1 MLLVPLIFVR
11 KLPPLLSEY
20 HLVARITQGI
30 KWGFALLS
38 FFAAIYFG
46 WAIGSVFDSLSQEER
61 DLMAKMQQAGEPK
74 DELIAQQK
82 ALIPKLKQ
90 ELENQVDIVFN
101 YLSIIFVAFAI
112 LLLIDILR
120 VYRRKELLP
129 AYERL
134 ASIIEGNNQTTSKE
148 PSHIRKALLSIG
160 QGLSSHP
167 VICGAVM
174 IPSYISLCFLL
185 DNFKSMAIISVKTQ
199 LSLLLANG

>member
-1 MLLVPLIFVR
+1 MARPRLL
-11 KLPPLLSEY
+11 
-20 HLVARITQGI
+20 
-30 KWGFALLS
+30 
-38 FFAAIYFG
+38 
-46 WAIGSVFDSLSQEER
+46 R
-61 DLMAKMQQAGEPK
+61 DLMAKMQQAGESRG
-74 DELIAQQK
+74 ELIAQQK

-90 ELENQVDIVFN
+90 ELENQVDIVFS
-101 YLSIIFVAFAI
+101 YITVILAAFAI

-134 ASIIEGNNQTTSKE
+134 ASIMEGESRTTSKE
-148 PSHIRKALLSIG
+148 PSHIRKALLSIS

-174 IPSYISLCFLL
+174 ILSYISLCFLL
-185 DNFKSMAIISVKTQ
+185 DNFKSMAILSVKTQ